1 MQERTVGGVP
11 PALDGLRTIDLGEGI
26 ADAEVTYRVREAT
39 WVGLADE
46 GFDRLARVEAKC
58 AGLVER
64 VGLLEAQIACAGGF
78 IATTLDHCTSLL
90 SQAERAI
97 REGGG
102 R

>member
-1 MQERTVGGVP
+1 MCERVAGGVP
-11 PALDGLRTIDLGEGI
+11 PALEGLRTIELADGLGSYV
-26 ADAEVTYRVREAT
+26 DREET
-39 WVGLADE
+39 WVNLADE
-46 GFDRLARVEAKC
+46 GFDRLARAEAEC